1 MFWSDVRKT
10 ATKGEDGV
18 WMLNSQLNT
27 AGEESADE
35 AEEGCETKSNVSRS
49 NGFTATLEGKAS
61 ETGVESL
68 EARP

>member
-1 MFWSDVRKT
+1 
-10 ATKGEDGV
+10 
-18 WMLNSQLNT
+18 MLNSQLNT